1 MIQTHFDLYSEIHS
15 PEYLQVCLESPCH
28 DTLDN
33 KFPNT
38 DNSKPTNMSVNFLP
52 YLILVFDID
61 GGRLDHLGQQQLDS
75 LPHQLALV

>member
-28 DTLDN
+28 DTLEK

-38 DNSKPTNMSVNFLP
+38 DDSKPTNMSVNFLS
-52 YLILVFDID
+52 YLGI
-61 GGRLDHLGQQQLDS
+61 GN
-75 LPHQLALV
+75 